1 MIYEILQLPD
11 ERLRQVSE
19 PVALDDLP
27 TLQQFIDDLDETR
40 RAAYGVG
47 IAAPQVGV
55 LKRIISIEVPA
66 GDRVGYG
73 QVPAT
78 PTTIVINPVL
88 VWQSDEQLKA
98 PEACLSLIGY
108 EGIITR
114 AAEVRVE
121 GLARNGG
128 PVVYQTD
135 RLFARA
141 LLHEIDH
148 LNGILFIDHLK
159 AHHDLR
165 RVSQVPDDDPIWS
178 YTRPRDFTQI

>member
-1 MIYEILQLPD
+1 M
-11 ERLRQVSE
+11 
-19 PVALDDLP
+19 
-27 TLQQFIDDLDETR
+27 
-40 RAAYGVG
+40 
-47 IAAPQVGV
+47 
-55 LKRIISIEVPA
+55 PA
-66 GDRVGYG
+66 GERVGDG

-128 PVVYQTD
+128 SVVYQTD

-165 RVSQVPDDDPIWS
+165 QVSQVPDDDPIWS